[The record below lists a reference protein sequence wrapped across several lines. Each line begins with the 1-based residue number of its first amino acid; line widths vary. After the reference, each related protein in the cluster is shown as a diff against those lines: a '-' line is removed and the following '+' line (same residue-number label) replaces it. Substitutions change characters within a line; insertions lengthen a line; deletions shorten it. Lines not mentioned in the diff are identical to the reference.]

1 MNVKEFVTAAG
12 RKFTFGY
19 AALGSITLLCA
30 VGTLGG
36 DRFEMCFGALI
47 GAVMAANYGEHRE
60 KMRAEKAAK
69 EVKPD
74 APVPAP
80 PQVPPAA

>member
-1 MNVKEFVTAAG
+1 MKIEDFVKTAG
-12 RKFTFGY
+12 RKFAFGY
-19 AALGSITLLCA
+19 AALGSLTLLCA

-36 DRFEMCFGALI
+36 DRFEMCFGALV

-60 KMRAEKAAK
+60 KQRAAK

-74 APVPAP
+74 AT
-80 PQVPPAA
+80 PPAA

>member
-1 MNVKEFVTAAG
+1 MKVEDFVKTAG

-19 AALGSITLLCA
+19 AALGSITLLAA
-30 VGTLGG
+30 VGSLGG
-36 DRFEMCFGALI
+36 DRFEMCFGALV

-69 EVKPD
+69 EVKID
-74 APVPAP
+74 APAP
-80 PQVPPAA
+80 PPASPQP

>member
-1 MNVKEFVTAAG
+1 MKVEDFVKTAG
-12 RKFTFGY
+12 RKFAFGY
-19 AALGSITLLCA
+19 AALSSLTLLCA

-36 DRFEMCFGALI
+36 DRFEMCFGALV

-60 KMRAEKAAK
+60 KQRAAK

-74 APVPAP
+74 AA
-80 PQVPPAA
+80 PPAA